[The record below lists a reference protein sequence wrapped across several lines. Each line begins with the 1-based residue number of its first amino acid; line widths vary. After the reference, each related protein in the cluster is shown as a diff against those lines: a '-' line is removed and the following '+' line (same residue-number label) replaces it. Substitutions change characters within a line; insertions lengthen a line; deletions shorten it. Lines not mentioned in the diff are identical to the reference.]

1 MIYVTYS
8 HCYNENT
15 FLCSLLHLFLAY
27 CDSLRLRNYCS
38 VRRSC
43 AGFVFFVCLN
53 KWKQMLISFFRPA
66 VKHVLGLGDPK
77 LIPRGTAVVKCSHMS
92 MENMNLQHPVVASV
106 LNLFPVQ
113 FASCTFL
120 EHSSVN
126 KTIEFLKNK
135 KKKKPASCLSWE
147 DFSTS
152 GWACSLKLGATNN
165 TVTEFMLL
173 VLTRKFIYLSV

>member
-1 MIYVTYS
+1 MQV
-8 HCYNENT
+8 
-15 FLCSLLHLFLAY
+15 LF
-27 CDSLRLRNYCS
+27 C
-38 VRRSC
+38 
-43 AGFVFFVCLN
+43 FVCLN

-135 KKKKPASCLSWE
+135 KKKLP
-147 DFSTS
+147 
-152 GWACSLKLGATNN
+152 
-165 TVTEFMLL
+165 L
-173 VLTRKFIYLSV
+173 VFPEKISQHTDEPPL

>member
-1 MIYVTYS
+1 MFVQV
-8 HCYNENT
+8 
-15 FLCSLLHLFLAY
+15 LF
-27 CDSLRLRNYCS
+27 C
-38 VRRSC
+38 
-43 AGFVFFVCLN
+43 FVCLN

-120 EHSSVN
+120 
-126 KTIEFLKNK
+126 
-135 KKKKPASCLSWE
+135 LSI
-147 DFSTS
+147 
-152 GWACSLKLGATNN
+152 LLLIKLLN
-165 TVTEFMLL
+165 F
-173 VLTRKFIYLSV
+173 

>member
-1 MIYVTYS
+1 
-8 HCYNENT
+8 
-15 FLCSLLHLFLAY
+15 
-27 CDSLRLRNYCS
+27 
-38 VRRSC
+38 
-43 AGFVFFVCLN
+43 
-53 KWKQMLISFFRPA
+53 MLISFFRPA

-135 KKKKPASCLSWE
+135 KKTCLLFFLRRFLNIQMSLLFKIRRNKQHSNWVYVVGPHLKVY
-147 DFSTS
+147 FSFSIILTS
-152 GWACSLKLGATNN
+152 SAPFSEICNTLNFLKNCSGYFL
-165 TVTEFMLL
+165 FL
-173 VLTRKFIYLSV
+173 VFSINYSTLINCYLVIQFIKTTCHLP